1 MTSLAVAGI
10 VLPILIIIA
19 YLPLGLDVFYAPGTF
34 RLTGYVWFVPFR
46 IGRKET
52 REVDKGAS
60 WLVKSTKRYFI
71 DRHGLQVLLKNGYTI
86 LCRLVSRVRVELLML
101 RFTAAGSDP
110 ARGAL
115 TYAAAGTALEGLSH
129 VCEGRVAHAEL
140 RADVDFS
147 QKRSV
152 FSGRI
157 RLSLPAWRAVGL
169 SLRFGWG
176 VLRDHHRLKKG
187 SMNTHD
193 QSAAWQYDG
202 NGHGQD
208 PLHGGNEH
216 GDRCADHNA

>member
-1 MTSLAVAGI
+1 VTSLAVAGI

-19 YLPLGLDVFYAPGTF
+19 CLPLGLDAFYAPGTF

-46 IGRKET
+46 FGRKET
-52 REVDKGAS
+52 REVDKGAN
-60 WLVKSTKRYFI
+60 WLVKSTKRYFA

-129 VCEGRVAHAEL
+129 VCEGRVSHTDL
-140 RADVDFS
+140 RAEVDF
-147 QKRSV
+147 QRERPMI
-152 FSGRI
+152 SGRI
-157 RLSLPAWRAVGL
+157 RMSLPAWRAVRM

-176 VLRDHHRLKKG
+176 VLRDHNRLKKG

-193 QSAAWQYDG
+193 QSAAW
-202 NGHGQD
+202 
-208 PLHGGNEH
+208 
-216 GDRCADHNA
+216 